1 MDDLKSVTVGS
12 LRELARKHLG
22 SGYSKLKK
30 EELIAALAAF
40 VPALAKLA
48 RLAGIK
54 IPGKKA
60 AAKKAPAEKTP
71 VPAKI
76 ATRPAP
82 PVKAAAAKAPAP
94 ASKTARPRPPA
105 KAAPPVKTAA
115 SKAPAVSAKAKAPAS
130 RGDATKEAPAS
141 KRATRA
147 SPVTVAKAPAESRP
161 KPGRPRAEGPSE
173 QGRVSA
179 PKRVAAKRASEKPGS
194 PPSARPAQV
203 VNFPPKPRAPREPAR
218 AEAEGSAPTPSAP
231 MGAPEPSQA
240 TPPAPAPVEQHRA
253 EPIIEGF
260 FVARVAGESEA
271 RRHHLQEK
279 VEPPPVSAERGEGH
293 TAAQDALPSEYQD
306 DTVLLLARDP
316 NTLFALW
323 DFSAATRTRAMRDL
337 DSPRA
342 VLRVFDGDALVR
354 ELDCVLETRGSYI
367 HGLPSGRLYRIEAH
381 FLGRDGRSRRIGGSS
396 NRVALPPAG
405 VSTDTSVRFMRR
417 PVPVEPEAPPVP
429 RRQVPPVEERE
440 YVTWHRVE
448 LPGSAGVKDIPVVH
462 RERFDVEGGLPGES
476 SGPHLAG
483 IGRAPGASDQRY
495 VASQRYL
502 EAQAR
507 MAGASDMRYAEQPPL
522 APPAPRTLVYLEVGP
537 PRAPGASDQR
547 YQSPSVG
554 RLEGARPPVE
564 GPRPTYAYLE
574 VGRAPG
580 ASDMRYVDV
589 AGGTAPPSS
598 SDRRYFESLPRAPG
612 ASDMRYFEASAQVP
626 GASGWRYLES
636 PPRAS
641 GASDGAYSDAA
652 GWQYLVSPPRALTS
666 SDFMPLASPVVVA
679 EPRQG
684 DVAES
689 RHVEPSPRAFE
700 ASDLRYGDTSSREG
714 PDLHQ
719 GPGVPGAAT
728 PASSEAPRGTRELP
742 GAGTPTSPESGYFEA
757 RAQETREPAPPRHDE
772 PASVI
777 PVSGFFDAPPGSSD
791 ARDRAASERVL
802 EVRSP
807 PPAVSNEPSHRKPPS
822 GGGRS

>member
-54 IPGKKA
+54 IPARKA
-60 AAKKAPAEKTP
+60 AEKKAPAEKTP

-76 ATRPAP
+76 ATRPALS
-82 PVKAAAAKAPAP
+82 VKATPAKTSTP
-94 ASKTARPRPPA
+94 ASKAARPRA
-105 KAAPPVKTAA
+105 TEKAAPPPKAPG
-115 SKAPAVSAKAKAPAS
+115 SKAPAVSAKAPAS
-130 RGDATKEAPAS
+130 RGGATKEPPPSKKAPRVS
-141 KRATRA
+141 L
-147 SPVTVAKAPAESRP
+147 VTVAKAPAKPKP
-161 KPGRPRAEGPSE
+161 KPGRSRVEEPSE

-179 PKRVAAKRASEKPGS
+179 PKRVAAKRASEKPGG

-203 VNFPPKPRAPREPAR
+203 VNFPPKPRAPREAAQ
-218 AEAEGSAPTPSAP
+218 AEAEGSAPTPSEP
-231 MGAPEPSQA
+231 MESSQVA
-240 TPPAPAPVEQHRA
+240 PPAPPPVEQHRA
-253 EPIIEGF
+253 EPVIEGF

-279 VEPPPVSAERGEGH
+279 VEHPSVSAQRGEGH

-323 DFSAATRTRAMRDL
+323 DFSVATRTRAMHDL

-354 ELDCVLETRGSYI
+354 EFDCVLETRGYYI
-367 HGLPSGRLYRIEAH
+367 HGLPAGRLYRIEAH

-405 VSTDTSVRFMRR
+405 VSTDTTVRFMRR

-429 RRQVPPVEERE
+429 VRQVPPMEERE

-462 RERFDVEGGLPGES
+462 RERFGVEGVLPGES

-507 MAGASDMRYAEQPPL
+507 MAGASDMRHAEQPP
-522 APPAPRTLVYLEVGP
+522 PAPRALVYLEVGP

-547 YQSPSVG
+547 YQAPSVG
-554 RLEGARPPVE
+554 KLEGPRPQVE

-580 ASDMRYVDV
+580 ASDMRYIDV
-589 AGGTAPPSS
+589 AGGTAPQVA
-598 SDRRYFESLPRAPG
+598 DRRYFESPTRAPG
-612 ASDMRYFEASAQVP
+612 ASDMRYFDASAQVP

-652 GWQYLVSPPRALTS
+652 GWQYLVSPPRAVIR
-666 SDFMPLASPVVVA
+666 SDFMPLASPVVVPG
-679 EPRQG
+679 PRHG
-684 DVAES
+684 DLSSDVATS
-689 RHVEPSPRAFE
+689 RHFDVTARALE
-700 ASDLRYGDTSSREG
+700 AADLRYGDPSSREG
-714 PDLHQ
+714 SDLQQ
-719 GPGVPGAAT
+719 GAGAPGAAT
-728 PASSEAPRGTRELP
+728 PSNIEAPRGTAEHSGDVL
-742 GAGTPTSPESGYFEA
+742 PTSPESGDFEA
-757 RAQETREPAPPRHDE
+757 RPRETREPAPPRHDE

-777 PVSGFFDAPPGSSD
+777 PVSGFFDAPPRSSD
-791 ARDRAASERVL
+791 AGERAASERVL

-807 PPAVSNEPSHRKPPS
+807 PPAVSNEPSPRKPPS

>member
-94 ASKTARPRPPA
+94 TSKTARPRAPA
-105 KAAPPVKTAA
+105 KAAPPAKAPA
-115 SKAPAVSAKAKAPAS
+115 SKGPAVSAKAKAPAA
-130 RGDATKEAPAS
+130 RGGATKETPAS
-141 KRATRA
+141 KR
-147 SPVTVAKAPAESRP
+147 VTGAAPVAKAPVESKP
-161 KPGRPRAEGPSE
+161 KPGRSRVEEPSE

-179 PKRVAAKRASEKPGS
+179 PKRVAAKRASEKPGG

-203 VNFPPKPRAPREPAR
+203 VNFPPKPRAPREPAQ
-218 AEAEGSAPTPSAP
+218 AEAEGSAPTPSEPTSSSA
-231 MGAPEPSQA
+231 PSQA
-240 TPPAPAPVEQHRA
+240 APPGPAPVEQHRA
-253 EPIIEGF
+253 EPVIEGF
-260 FVARVAGESEA
+260 FVARVAGEGEA

-279 VEPPPVSAERGEGH
+279 VEHPPVSAERGEGH

-337 DSPRA
+337 DSPRS

-354 ELDCVLETRGSYI
+354 ELDCVLETRGYYI

-381 FLGRDGRSRRIGGSS
+381 FVGRDGRSRRIGGSS
-396 NRVALPPAG
+396 NRVAVPPAG
-405 VSTDTSVRFMRR
+405 VSTDTTVRFMRR

-429 RRQVPPVEERE
+429 KRQVPPVEERE

-462 RERFDVEGGLPGES
+462 RERFGVEGVLPGES

-522 APPAPRTLVYLEVGP
+522 APPAPRTLVYLEVGQ

-547 YQSPSVG
+547 YQAPSVG

-580 ASDMRYVDV
+580 ASDMRYID
-589 AGGTAPPSS
+589 APGGTTPQA
-598 SDRRYFESLPRAPG
+598 SDRRYFESPTRAPG
-612 ASDMRYFEASAQVP
+612 ASDMRYFDVSAQVP

-641 GASDGAYSDAA
+641 GASDWAYGDAA
-652 GWQYLVSPPRALTS
+652 GWQYLASPPRAMTS
-666 SDFMPLASPVVVA
+666 SDFMPLASPVVVSG
-679 EPRQG
+679 PPHG
-684 DVAES
+684 DVSAS
-689 RHVEPSPRAFE
+689 RHVEVTSRALE
-700 ASDLRYGDTSSREG
+700 ASDLRYGDTSSRDG
-714 PDLHQ
+714 SDLHQ
-719 GPGVPGAAT
+719 GPAVSGAST
-728 PASSEAPRGTRELP
+728 PANSEAPRGTRELP
-742 GAGTPTSPESGYFEA
+742 GAVTPTSPESGYFEA
-757 RAQETREPAPPRHDE
+757 RSRETREPAPPQHDE

-807 PPAVSNEPSHRKPPS
+807 PTAVSNEPSHRKPPS

>member
-48 RLAGIK
+48 RLAGLR
-54 IPGKKA
+54 IPAKKA
-60 AAKKAPAEKTP
+60 AARKAPAEKTP

-76 ATRPAP
+76 AARPTL
-82 PVKAAAAKAPAP
+82 PVKAAPAKTSAP
-94 ASKTARPRPPA
+94 ASKADKPRATP
-105 KAAPPVKTAA
+105 KAAPPAKKAPG
-115 SKAPAVSAKAKAPAS
+115 SKAPAESTKAKAPVS
-130 RGDATKEAPAS
+130 RGGAS
-141 KRATRA
+141 KEPPAPKRAPRA
-147 SPVTVAKAPAESRP
+147 SPVTVAKATAESKP
-161 KPGRPRAEGPSE
+161 KPGRSRAEAPPE

-194 PPSARPAQV
+194 APSARPAHV
-203 VNFPPKPRAPREPAR
+203 VNFPPKPRSPREPAK
-218 AEAEGSAPTPSAP
+218 ADAEGSSPIPPEPMDSSAP
-231 MGAPEPSQA
+231 SQS
-240 TPPAPAPVEQHRA
+240 TPPVSPPVEQHRA
-253 EPIIEGF
+253 EPVIEGF

-279 VEPPPVSAERGEGH
+279 VEHRPVSAQRGEGH
-293 TAAQDALPSEYQD
+293 TVAQDALPSEYQD

-354 ELDCVLETRGSYI
+354 ELDCVLETRGYYI
-367 HGLPSGRLYRIEAH
+367 HGLPAGRLYRIEAH
-381 FLGRDGRSRRIGGSS
+381 FIGRDGRSHRIGGSS
-396 NRVALPPAG
+396 NRVALPPTG
-405 VSTDTSVRFMRR
+405 VSTDTTVRFMRR
-417 PVPVEPEAPPVP
+417 PLPVEPEAPPVP
-429 RRQVPPVEERE
+429 KRQVPPVEERE

-448 LPGSAGVKDIPVVH
+448 LPGSAGLKDIPVVH
-462 RERFDVEGGLPGES
+462 RERFDVEGVLPGES

-495 VASQRYL
+495 VASQHYL

-507 MAGASDMRYAEQPPL
+507 MAGASDMRHAQQT
-522 APPAPRTLVYLEVGP
+522 PPAPRTLAYLEVGP

-547 YQSPSVG
+547 YQAPAVG
-554 RLEGARPPVE
+554 KLEGPRLPVE

-580 ASDMRYVDV
+580 ASDMRYIDIPGATTGAQV
-589 AGGTAPPSS
+589 
-598 SDRRYFESLPRAPG
+598 SDRRYFEAPPRAPG
-612 ASDMRYFEASAQVP
+612 ASDMRYFDASAQVP

-652 GWQYLVSPPRALTS
+652 GWQYLVSPPRAVTS
-666 SDFMPLASPVVVA
+666 SDFMPLAAPLFVPA
-679 EPRQG
+679 PRRG
-684 DVAES
+684 DELVTS
-689 RHVEPSPRAFE
+689 RHIDVSARALD
-700 ASDLRYGDTSSREG
+700 ASDLHDGDTSSHDGSESR
-714 PDLHQ
+714 Q
-719 GPGVPGAAT
+719 GSVT
-728 PASSEAPRGTRELP
+728 QVASSPTNIEPPRGTAEHSRDAP
-742 GAGTPTSPESGYFEA
+742 PTSPESGSFEA
-757 RAQETREPAPPRHDE
+757 RPPETREPAPPRHDE

-777 PVSGFFDAPPGSSD
+777 PVSGFFDAPPKSD
-791 ARDRAASERVL
+791 ARDRVASERVL